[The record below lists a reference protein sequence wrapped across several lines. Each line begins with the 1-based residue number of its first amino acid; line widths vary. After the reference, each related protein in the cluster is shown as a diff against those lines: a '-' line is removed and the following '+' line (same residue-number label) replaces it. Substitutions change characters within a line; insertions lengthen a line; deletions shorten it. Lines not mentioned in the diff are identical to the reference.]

1 MKQRP
6 ETQIDLKKLFLKFT
20 AKWYYFLA
28 ALILCVGIAYIYNK
42 LQNPVYAV
50 NATLLLENENAGQRG
65 TGELLGVVEAQKKV
79 IEVEDQIGLI
89 TSFDMIEKAIER
101 LDYGVSYF
109 VVPDEWINTF
119 GDFKIEERISDNYP
133 FKVVMN
139 PDTDQ
144 LLNTPI
150 YVRIL
155 SRNKFQLQVEGGNT
169 AKLYNISTNKT
180 SAEIESAEINSIVT
194 INEPFQHKQLNFK
207 LFLNEGHEAYIG
219 KKFYFEVNNKNNLTK
234 NYQKKLKAKAISRE
248 SRIIDL
254 QLEGSVVEKEVK
266 FLDSLVSVFTET
278 DLNEKR
284 QTSIKTI
291 EYIQTQL
298 EDVSKQLATA
308 QSDLTS
314 YRSNRQTDVT
324 VDRMNVYEK
333 LDQFNADKQDI
344 SSKIRS
350 YADILN
356 YMERNQDLATNAV
369 PATSGIDNPVIAT
382 QVNNLAL
389 LFQQKQKM
397 LLNLKPDHPS
407 LQPVEAEI
415 NSTRGSIISNLR
427 ESLAARRQTLRSVEQ
442 RIGGLY
448 GNINRIPE
456 NESRLKNL
464 QQRYEYNEQTRNYL
478 QEKLAEA
485 QILLATNTASKKAVD
500 KAKVGEKTAPK
511 TGAIFLIAI
520 LAGLFLPALGIA
532 VADMFDDTIKSKDEV
547 KNATNI
553 PILGMIGHSDGKNA
567 ILARTD
573 NYKSAVSE
581 SFRSLRVNLQ
591 YLVAGTEHKTI
602 GITSS
607 ASGEGK
613 TFCAINLST
622 VLALSGKKTIL
633 IDTDLRK
640 PKVASYLGLK
650 NVAGLSSYLI
660 RNSKLDDI
668 VQPTK
673 IKNFDVIT
681 AGPTPPNPVELVEL
695 DEMRELIMRLKL
707 EYDYI
712 IIDTPP
718 ISYVAEYMVLKEYM
732 DANIFII
739 RANYTRKPV
748 LDMINE
754 LYESKTLH
762 NLSIVLN
769 DINLSEVY
777 GFDYRNKTRG
787 YYQKA

>member
-6 ETQIDLKKLFLKFT
+6 ESQIDLKKLFFKFT
-20 AKWYYFLA
+20 AKWYYFVA
-28 ALILCVGIAYIYNK
+28 ALILCVAFAYLYNK
-42 LQNPVYAV
+42 IQNPEYAI
-50 NATLLLENENAGQRG
+50 NATMLLENENAGQRG
-65 TGELLGVVEAQKKV
+65 TGELLGVVETQKKV

-89 TSFDMIEKAIER
+89 TSFGMIEKAIER

-119 GDFKIEERISDNYP
+119 ADLKKEERISDDFP
-133 FKVVMN
+133 FKIVLN
-139 PDTDQ
+139 PEADQ
-144 LLNTPI
+144 LLNVPVQI
-150 YVRIL
+150 RIL
-155 SRNKFQLQVEGGNT
+155 SKNKFQLFVEGGQKT
-169 AKLYNISTNKT
+169 KLYNISTNRT
-180 SAEIESAEINSIVT
+180 SGEIESPEINKIVT
-194 INEPFQHKQLNFK
+194 IDEPFQSKHLNFK
-207 LFLNEGHEAYIG
+207 LFLNEGHKAYKG
-219 KKFYFEVNNKNNLTK
+219 KKYFFEVNSKQNLTK
-234 NYQKKLKAKAISRE
+234 GYQKRLKAKAISRE

-254 QLEGSVVEKEVK
+254 QLEGSVVEKEMK
-266 FLDSLVSVFTET
+266 FLDTLVNVFTET

-284 QTSIKTI
+284 HTSIRTI
-291 EYIQTQL
+291 EFIKGQL

-308 QSDLTS
+308 QTDLTN

-324 VDRMNVYEK
+324 VDRMNVYDRI
-333 LDQFNADKQDI
+333 DQFNAEKQEI
-344 SSKIRS
+344 SAKIRAYTDVLS
-350 YADILN
+350 
-356 YMERNQDLATNAV
+356 YMERNQDLSTNSV
-369 PATSGIDNPVIAT
+369 PATSGIDNPVLVT
-382 QVNNLAL
+382 QVNDLAA
-389 LFQQKQKM
+389 LFQQKQR
-397 LLNLKPDHPS
+397 LLLTLKPDHPS
-407 LQPVEAEI
+407 IQPVEAEI
-415 NSTRGSIISNLR
+415 ASIRRSIISNLR
-427 ESLAARRQTLRSVEQ
+427 EGVEERRQNLSNVEQ
-442 RIGGLY
+442 RISALY

-456 NESRLKNL
+456 NESKLKNL

-485 QILLATNTASKKAVD
+485 QILLATNTASKRSVD
-500 KAKVGEKTAPK
+500 RAKVGEKTAPK
-511 TGAIFLIAI
+511 TKAIYLIAI
-520 LAGLFLPALGIA
+520 LAGLCLPAIGIT
-532 VADMFDDTIKSKDEV
+532 VTDMFDDTIKTKDEV
-547 KNATNI
+547 KAATNI

-602 GITSS
+602 GITSA

-613 TFCAINLST
+613 TFCAINLAT

-650 NVAGLSSYLI
+650 NIAGLSSYLI

-681 AGPTPPNPVELVEL
+681 SGPTPPNPVELVEL

-718 ISYVAEYMVLKEYM
+718 ISYVAEYMVLKDYM
-732 DANIFII
+732 DANIFVI
-739 RANYTRKPV
+739 RANYTRKQV
-748 LDMINE
+748 LDTVNE
-754 LYESKTLH
+754 LYDNKTLH

-769 DINLSEVY
+769 DINFSDVY
-777 GFDYRNKTRG
+777 GYDYRYKAKG

>member
-6 ETQIDLKKLFLKFT
+6 ETQIDLKKLFFKFV

-42 LQNPVYAV
+42 IQNPVYAV
-50 NATLLLENENAGQRG
+50 NATILLENENAGQRG
-65 TGELLGVVEAQKKV
+65 TSELLGVVETQKKV

-101 LDYGVSYF
+101 LDYGVSYYI
-109 VVPDEWINTF
+109 VPDAWINTF
-119 GDFKIEERISDNYP
+119 GDLKVEERISDNYP
-133 FKVVMN
+133 FKIVLN
-139 PDTDQ
+139 PEANQ

-150 YVRIL
+150 YIRIL
-155 SRNKFQLQVEGGNT
+155 SKNKFQLSVEGGQT
-169 AKLYNISTNKT
+169 TKLYNISTNKT
-180 SAEIESAEINSIVT
+180 SAEIESPEINKIVT
-194 INEPFQHKQLNFK
+194 INEPFQDKHLNFK
-207 LFLNEGHEAYIG
+207 LFLNEGHEEYTG

-234 NYQKKLKAKAISRE
+234 NYQKRLKAKAISRE

-254 QLEGSVVEKEVK
+254 QLESPVVDKDMK
-266 FLDSLVSVFTET
+266 FLDTLVSVFTET
-278 DLNEKR
+278 DLIEKR

-298 EDVSKQLATA
+298 ADVSKQLATA
-308 QSDLTS
+308 ENDLTS

-324 VDRMNVYEK
+324 VDRMNVYDK
-333 LDQFNADKQDI
+333 IDQFNAEKQQI
-344 SSKIRS
+344 ASRIRT
-350 YADILN
+350 YTDVLN
-356 YMERNQDLATNAV
+356 YMERNQDVATNAV
-369 PATSGIDNPVIAT
+369 PATSGIDSPVIIT
-382 QVNNLAL
+382 QVNELANLY
-389 LFQQKQKM
+389 QQKQK
-397 LLNLKPDHPS
+397 LLLTLKPDHPS
-407 LQPVEAEI
+407 IQPVETEI
-415 NSTRGSIISNLR
+415 VSRRRSIISNLR
-427 ESLAARRQTLRSVEQ
+427 EGLAARRQDLRSVEQ
-442 RIGGLY
+442 RIGALY

-456 NESRLKNL
+456 NESQLRNL
-464 QQRYEYNEQTRNYL
+464 QQRYEYNDQTRNYL

-485 QILLATNTASKKAVD
+485 QILLATNTASKRPVD

-511 TGAIFLIAI
+511 TNAIFLIAI
-520 LAGLFLPALGIA
+520 LAGLCLPAIGIT
-532 VADMFDDTIKSKDEV
+532 VADMFDDTIKTKEEV

-573 NYKSAVSE
+573 NYKSSVSE

-640 PKVASYLGLK
+640 PKVASYLGMK
-650 NVAGLSSYLI
+650 NMAGLSSYLI
-660 RNSKLDDI
+660 RNSKLDEI

-681 AGPTPPNPVELVEL
+681 SGPTPPNPVELVEL

-732 DANIFII
+732 DANIFVI

-748 LDMINE
+748 LEMVNE

-769 DINLSEVY
+769 DINFSEMY
-777 GFDYRNKTRG
+777 GFDYRSKTRG

>member
-6 ETQIDLKKLFLKFT
+6 ETQIDLKKLFFKFT
-20 AKWYYFLA
+20 AKWYYFVA
-28 ALILCVGIAYIYNK
+28 ALLLCIAIAYIYNK

-50 NATLLLENENAGQRG
+50 NATILLENENAGQRG
-65 TGELLGVVEAQKKV
+65 TSELLGVVEAQKKV

-89 TSFDMIEKAIER
+89 TSFNMIEKAIER

-119 GDFKIEERISDNYP
+119 GDFKKEERISDNFP
-133 FKVVMN
+133 FRIVLN
-139 PDTDQ
+139 PEANQ
-144 LLNTPI
+144 LLNVPV
-150 YVRIL
+150 YVKIL
-155 SRNKFQLQVEGGNT
+155 SKNKFQLYVEGGDKT
-169 AKLYNISTNKT
+169 KLYTISTDKT
-180 SAEIESAEINSIVT
+180 SGEITSPSMNKIVT
-194 INEPFQHKQLNFK
+194 VNEPFQDKHLSFK
-207 LFLNEGHEAYIG
+207 LFLNDDYQQQAG

-234 NYQKKLKAKAISRE
+234 GYQKRLKAKAISRE

-254 QLEGSVVEKEVK
+254 QLEGSVVEKEMK
-266 FLDSLVSVFTET
+266 FLDTLVSVFTQT

-291 EYIQTQL
+291 EFIKTQL
-298 EDVSKQLATA
+298 DDVSKQLATA
-308 QSDLTS
+308 QSDLTN

-324 VDRMNVYEK
+324 VDRMNVYDRIDK
-333 LDQFNADKQDI
+333 FNAEKQEI
-344 SSKIRS
+344 SAKIKS
-350 YADILN
+350 YTEVLN
-356 YMERNQDLATNAV
+356 YMDRNQDLATNSV
-369 PATSGIDNPVIAT
+369 PATSGIDNPVIIS
-382 QVNNLAL
+382 QVNELAAL
-389 LFQQKQKM
+389 LQQKQR
-397 LLNLKPDHPS
+397 LLLTLKPDHPS
-407 LQPVEAEI
+407 VLPVETEI
-415 NSTRGSIISNLR
+415 SSTRRSIISNLQ
-427 ESLAARRQTLRSVEQ
+427 EGLAERRQNLVNVEQ
-442 RIGGLY
+442 RISALY
-448 GNINRIPE
+448 SNINRIPE

-485 QILLATNTASKKAVD
+485 QILLATNTASKRAVD
-500 KAKVGEKTAPK
+500 RAKAGEKTAPK
-511 TGAIFLIAI
+511 TSAIFLIAI
-520 LAGLFLPALGIA
+520 LAGLCLPAIGIT
-532 VADMFDDTIKSKDEV
+532 VKDMFDDTIKTRDEV
-547 KNATNI
+547 KAATNI
-553 PILGMIGHSDGKNA
+553 PVLGMIGHSDGKNA

-602 GITSS
+602 GITSA

-650 NVAGLSSYLI
+650 NIAGLSSYLI
-660 RNSKLDDI
+660 RNSRLDDI

-681 AGPTPPNPVELVEL
+681 SGPTPPNPVELVEL

-732 DANIFII
+732 DANIFVI

-748 LDMINE
+748 LETLNE
-754 LYESKTLH
+754 LYENKTLH

-769 DINLSEVY
+769 DINFSEVY
-777 GFDYRNKTRG
+777 GFDYRNKAKG